1 MQQIPVDHEIIL
13 KELSHSS
20 AGVIFHSIDS
30 SRQYLSQWLPFV
42 KITRSQ
48 ADTEEFIQLVNYSEN
63 NKKEKVFEIWYLE
76 QFAGLLGLKD
86 INENY
91 RKLELGYWLDE
102 KMQNR
107 GIMVRSCKQLI
118 RYIFGTMQMNRITV
132 KVAVGNPK
140 SSAIPKKLGFHFEG
154 IERESEA
161 LHGKFV
167 DLEIYS
173 LLKKDMI
180 KE

>member
-1 MQQIPVDHEIIL
+1 MQQIPVDKEIVL
-13 KELSHSS
+13 KELSLSS
-20 AGVIFHSIDS
+20 AADIFRSVDN
-30 SRQYLSQWLPFV
+30 SRLYLGRWLPFAGLT
-42 KITRSQ
+42 KSL
-48 ADTEEFIQLVNYSEN
+48 ADTEKFIKAINYSAS
-63 NKKEKVFEIWYLE
+63 NKKENVFEIWYKNE
-76 QFAGLLGLKD
+76 FAGLLGLKD

-107 GIMVRSCKQLI
+107 GIMLRACQQI
-118 RYIFGTMQMNRITV
+118 INHIFGAMQMNRITV
-132 KVAVGNPK
+132 KVAVGNIR

-154 IERESEA
+154 IEREGEV

-173 LLKKDMI
+173 LLKKNFQ
-180 KE
+180 

>member
-1 MQQIPVDHEIIL
+1 MQQIPVDHEIVL
-13 KELSHSS
+13 KELSLSS
-20 AGVIFHSIDS
+20 AGVIFQSIDN
-30 SRQYLSQWLPFV
+30 SRQYLSKWLPFV
-42 KITRSQ
+42 EITKSQ
-48 ADTEEFIQLVNYSEN
+48 ADTEKFIQSVNYSEY

-76 QFAGLLGLKD
+76 KFAGLLGLKD

-102 KMQNR
+102 KMQSR
-107 GIMVRSCKQLI
+107 GIMTRSCKQLI
-118 RYIFGTMQMNRITV
+118 KHIFGSMQMNRITV

-140 SSAIPKKLGFHFEG
+140 SAAIPKKLGFHFEG
-154 IERESEA
+154 VEREGEA

-180 KE
+180 IK